1 MKIGRSAATVSDYLD
16 GVADEYGVLAACA
29 CAASDLGVRAPLG
42 DADLG
47 REVTA

>member
-1 MKIGRSAATVSDYLD
+1 VVGVTDLSRWETDPDDVSND
-16 GVADEYGVLAACA
+16 A
-29 CAASDLGVRAPLG
+29 VRGPLG